1 MAPAGTNLRWRTTW
15 AAVCLVAGAMVAH
28 AAAAADWV
36 VAEERWY
43 QMLLAGTPCG
53 FTHEVVEK
61 ADGKVR
67 SSTQSEMRLGRM
79 GQAVVVKSRTAFTET
94 SDGKPIEA
102 VIEKE
107 TGAAPVRTRWLFNAD
122 SLDIVD
128 EQGGRTSARRVK
140 LPTQSWLTPGA
151 AREFVRRRVTGG
163 AESLSY
169 WTVDPE
175 SGPEAVRVDSKRVGK
190 GSMQVEGRTLSTTQ
204 WESRN
209 SMISKPSTEELSAD
223 GVLLLSRSDLG
234 VGVLEARLT
243 SKDVATSGK
252 GSAEVMARTFVPLK
266 QDGSALW
273 TSRQAKVR
281 LVSASGKLGTLP
293 TAGAQTFTRVGPA
306 EATVALDVSTPQK
319 AERGEDKDQ
328 RYQRASVMVDSD
340 DPRIAALADK
350 ALAGVPAQPMA
361 RIAALRT
368 AVAKH
373 LVNKNLA
380 SGFATASEAVV
391 SRAGDCTEHAV
402 LLAALLRH
410 AGIPSRVASGLL
422 YVTQVGQ
429 QRNAYGWHMWTQALV
444 DGAWVDADA
453 VLPADGPIFSAGH
466 LLVATSAAD
475 GATMDAD
482 FARVVEL
489 IGDLQIQLLSVNG
502 APAGAKP

>member
-1 MAPAGTNLRWRTTW
+1 MTAAGTNQRWRTTW

-36 VAEERWY
+36 VAEDRWY
-43 QMLLAGTPCG
+43 QMLLAGKPCG
-53 FTHEVVEK
+53 YSHEVVET

-67 SSTQSEMRLGRM
+67 SSTQSELRLGRM

-94 SDGKPIEA
+94 TDGKPVEA

-107 TGAAPVRTRWLFNAD
+107 TGAAPVRTRWLFSKD
-122 SLDIVD
+122 SIDIVD
-128 EQGGRTSARRVK
+128 EQGGRSSARRVA
-140 LPTQSWLTPGA
+140 LPTQQWLTPNA
-151 AREFVRRRVTGG
+151 ARQFVRRRVTGG
-163 AESLSY
+163 ADSLTY
-169 WTVDPE
+169 WTIDPE
-175 SGPEAVRVDSKRVGK
+175 AGPEAVRVDSKRVGK
-190 GSMQVEGRTLSTTQ
+190 GTMQVDGRTLSTTQ

-234 VGVLEARLT
+234 VGVLEARLAT
-243 SKDVATSGK
+243 KEVATSST
-252 GSAEVMARTFVPLK
+252 GSVEVMARTFVPLK

-273 TSRQAKVR
+273 TSRQAKLR
-281 LVSASGKLGTLP
+281 LVSNSGKLGTLP

-306 EATVALDVSTPQK
+306 EATVELSTATAQK

-328 RYQRASVMVDSD
+328 RYRRASVMVDSD

-350 ALAGVPAQPMA
+350 ALAGVPDQPMA
-361 RIAALRT
+361 RIAALRS
-368 AVAKH
+368 AVTKH

-380 SGFATASEAVV
+380 SGFATASEAVA
-391 SRAGDCTEHAV
+391 SRAGDCTEHTV

-410 AGIPSRVASGLL
+410 AGMPARVASGLL
-422 YVTQVGQ
+422 YVPQVGQ

-475 GATMDAD
+475 GATMDSD

-489 IGDLQIQLLSVNG
+489 IGDLQIDLLSVNG